1 MRAMPEPTPDGELR
15 ELVRKAT
22 EADTPSIDALLT
34 RYLPRLRAFVRL
46 RMDAKLRNR
55 ESSSDL
61 VQSVCREVLQHA
73 GNFRYEGE
81 ERFRA
86 WLFQAA
92 LHKIIERQRALA
104 AQKRDIRR
112 EANLPDADFADLGAA
127 LRSPSQLA
135 IAGEL
140 ADRIERAFDELSD
153 EYREVITLAR
163 IVGLPHAE
171 IARQLDRSEGA
182 VRMLL
187 SRALVALIAA
197 LDRAGNPR

>member
-1 MRAMPEPTPDGELR
+1 MAMAGNEHDPDDLR
-15 ELVRKAT
+15 QLVQKASSG
-22 EADTPSIDALLT
+22 DPPSVEALLQ

-46 RMDAKLRNR
+46 RMDASLRQR

-73 GNFRYEGE
+73 GTFEYDGE

-86 WLFQAA
+86 WLFKTA
-92 LHKIIERQRALA
+92 LHKILEHKRAAVA
-104 AQKRDIRR
+104 AKRDVRR
-112 EANLPDADFADLGAA
+112 EVSMTDGVDYADLRLA
-127 LRSPSQLA
+127 LQSPSQVA

-140 ADRIERAFDELSD
+140 AQQVEQAFDLLSD
-153 EYREVITLAR
+153 EHREVIALAR

-171 IARQLDRSEGA
+171 IARQMDRGEGA

-187 SRALVALIAA
+187 SRALVAFVAA
-197 LDRAGNPR
+197 MD